1 MMPSLQSQAVKLEI
15 SLKTF
20 EANLEFMVDEI
31 EEEREKIV
39 LAGASA
45 YATSAQ
51 KHTPPNLGKPDIDPS
66 FYEPVESDHVL
77 MNGERAAGRRVIYNL
92 RQIVR
97 NPLKA
102 RWKKLFGHYLQQGFE
117 YAVTM
122 KNRNGKKLYLKPC
135 RTISDARAAA
145 VESYRGLMRSAWGI
159 SFDTMGRKTPPA
171 FKKYLNR
178 RPDILKRRML
188 SSSRFEKSVMTV
200 EITNDV
206 IPNDAGFIQSTD
218 VNASIAAVKTMDDMM
233 TRYFKKK
240 FDL

>member
-1 MMPSLQSQAVKLEI
+1 MPSLQSQAAKLEM

-20 EANLEFMVDEI
+20 NVNVDFMLDEL

-39 LAGASA
+39 MAGASA

-51 KHTPPNLGKPDIDPS
+51 KHTPPSMGQPDIDLS
-66 FYEPVESDHVL
+66 FYDFIEADHVL
-77 MNGERAAGRRVIYNL
+77 MNGEKTAGRRVIYNL

-122 KNRNGKKLYLKPC
+122 RNRNGKKVYLKPC
-135 RTISDARAAA
+135 RTISEARAAA

-159 SFDTMGRKTPPA
+159 SFDSVGKKTPPA
-171 FKKYLNR
+171 FKKYLSR
-178 RPDILKRRML
+178 RPDILKRRGL
-188 SSSRFEKSVMTV
+188 SSSAFEKAIMTV
-200 EITNDV
+200 TIRNDV
-206 IPNDAGFIQSTD
+206 IPNNASFLQSTD
-218 VNASIAAVKTMDDMM
+218 INASIAAVRTMDDLM
-233 TRYFKKK
+233 TKFFKKK
-240 FDL
+240 YNL